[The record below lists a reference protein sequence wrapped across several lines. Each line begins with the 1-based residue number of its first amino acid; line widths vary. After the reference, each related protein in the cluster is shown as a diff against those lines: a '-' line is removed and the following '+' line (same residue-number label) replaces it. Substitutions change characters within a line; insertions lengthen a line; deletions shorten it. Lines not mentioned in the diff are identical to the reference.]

1 MIAARNRACVGRSP
15 LGMPSSMLACRN
27 ARRTAGR
34 QAADRAV
41 QASAAGSNQAAS
53 AKMLAAGAALTLALA
68 GPVHAEK
75 LAEFTG
81 SGFLF
86 RDNIEV
92 TVVDDEGVAGVTI
105 YLSDFKRSLADK
117 LKKDFFSEP
126 SQASLT
132 CAVTGPVT
140 IKDTKA
146 ASDPSGVEIFS
157 EKKSFNLFQ
166 DKTLRIRRIYDSKR
180 NTVLYVAYSTRLSSA
195 ADDGAVST
203 GRYRTSLCAVRLPD
217 PVAPPTSAVE

>member
-68 GPVHAEK
+68 GRGNQAKTAPGPCHAAPQPAMHSVVAPMSLSNSPPACSAHRGIAAGPVHAEK

-92 TVVDDEGVAGVTI
+92 TVVDDEGGEA
-105 YLSDFKRSLADK
+105 
-117 LKKDFFSEP
+117 
-126 SQASLT
+126 
-132 CAVTGPVT
+132 
-140 IKDTKA
+140 
-146 ASDPSGVEIFS
+146 
-157 EKKSFNLFQ
+157 
-166 DKTLRIRRIYDSKR
+166 
-180 NTVLYVAYSTRLSSA
+180 
-195 ADDGAVST
+195 
-203 GRYRTSLCAVRLPD
+203 
-217 PVAPPTSAVE
+217 